1 MSEIQQEWQYYRVS
15 QGVLAHQGG
24 VLLVANDYGYP
35 ELMWS
40 LPGGRLEPGE
50 QHKEG
55 LRREFLE
62 ETGLQVTVGELL
74 YAVDSRSEIAHKQ
87 FVTLVFEVSLTAPE
101 VAPEPIA
108 EVNGPVKEVRFV
120 PFAQVPEYIH
130 RPSMGEGL
138 LNYLIHG
145 KAMPRY
151 FIYPEYLTTKWQ
163 PLRWQPTTPER
174 PDVP

>member
-108 EVNGPVKEVRFV
+108 EVND
-120 PFAQVPEYIH
+120 Q
-130 RPSMGEGL
+130 
-138 LNYLIHG
+138 
-145 KAMPRY
+145 
-151 FIYPEYLTTKWQ
+151 
-163 PLRWQPTTPER
+163 
-174 PDVP
+174 